1 MSATIGVVV
10 QRHLQEAESARQT
23 TAGGGGGNWWRR
35 HEAVMLSLGSV
46 KKLILAPHGGGD
58 SSSSSSGGGGSSGG
72 GVVQLDI
79 NSFLESVVLQ
89 DLNQHG
95 KYTTCTHVTSRSTVS
110 TQRVLTSAAAAL
122 M

>member
-46 KKLILAPHGGGD
+46 KKLILAPPAGGD
-58 SSSSSSGGGGSSGG
+58 SSGGGGSGG
-72 GVVQLDI
+72 GGTVQLDI